1 MRRSGSTLRSIHKL
15 AQCYL
20 YLVYPGSVKQ
30 LTVTYNENNYLTV
43 LAKTFE
49 TSPDSRQKIN
59 RSQRNKIIKNFWS
72 YIFMYLRNSNV
83 MFVAYN
89 FCKVVVCFIVVVY
102 VKSLEPNKAL
112 DIVYV
117 YNFGNI
123 CIHFLKLIS
132 CA

>member
-1 MRRSGSTLRSIHKL
+1 
-15 AQCYL
+15 
-20 YLVYPGSVKQ
+20 
-30 LTVTYNENNYLTV
+30 
-43 LAKTFE
+43 
-49 TSPDSRQKIN
+49 
-59 RSQRNKIIKNFWS
+59 
-72 YIFMYLRNSNV
+72 MYLRNSNV